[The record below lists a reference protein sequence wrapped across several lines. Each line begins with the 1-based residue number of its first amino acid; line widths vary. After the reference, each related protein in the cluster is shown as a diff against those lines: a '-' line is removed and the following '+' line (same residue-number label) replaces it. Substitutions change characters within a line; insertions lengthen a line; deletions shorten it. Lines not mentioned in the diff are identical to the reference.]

1 MYWTVPATTSLVRHP
16 FSYRGITQ
24 NSYKLLPAF
33 WLKGAENMFSIMEIS
48 ACQVKMS
55 LYTTGY
61 VFFHQH
67 PLTQTFKLPITCK
80 TRKKASPPT
89 MKATILTVTTTTIII
104 STIAKNHNF
113 FFFSFC
119 FTFFSTVKL
128 LFAYSF

>member
-1 MYWTVPATTSLVRHP
+1 
-16 FSYRGITQ
+16 
-24 NSYKLLPAF
+24 
-33 WLKGAENMFSIMEIS
+33 MFSIKEIS

-55 LYTTGY
+55 LCTTGY

-80 TRKKASPPT
+80 TRKKASSPPT

-104 STIAKNHNF
+104 STTAKNHNF